1 MLSDSLRRE
10 LAGAGCA
17 LASAVLFGTMPLMA
31 KTAFLH
37 GGSPAAVASARFL
50 LGGLFC
56 LPLLQA
62 SRASWKLTL
71 RQLGHALL
79 LSLLLSST
87 LLLLFSAYGRIGTGM
102 ATALH
107 FTYPVAVLVLAY
119 LAFREPLSLLD
130 VLCVALSAG
139 GVALLASPSGCGG
152 DATGIAMATG
162 SGLTYALYICL
173 LARSDL
179 RRAPVFAATLWLS
192 LFASLE
198 TGVWAAAAGTLALD
212 MGWQGWTAVGGLGL
226 FSTAFAVALFQKGV
240 FLCGGL
246 KTSLYSTAEP
256 LTAVAIG
263 LVAFSESMTPAIGA
277 GMACIV
283 GAAAMSALVPVIATG
298 KKQTVRPSQ

>member
-1 MLSDSLRRE
+1 MLSDSVRRE

-37 GGSPAAVASARFL
+37 GGSPAFVASARFL
-50 LGGLFC
+50 LGSLFC

-62 SRASWKLTL
+62 SHTSWRLAP

-87 LLLLFSAYGRIGTGM
+87 LLFSAYGGVGTGL

-107 FTYPVAVLVLAY
+107 FTFPVAVLVLAC
-119 LAFREPLSLLD
+119 LAYREPLSLLD
-130 VLCVALSAG
+130 ALCVALAAG
-139 GVALLASPSGCGG
+139 GVALLALPSGSGG
-152 DATGIAMATG
+152 DAAGIAMAAG
-162 SGLTYALYICL
+162 SGLTYALYIVL

-198 TGVWAAAAGTLALD
+198 TGAFALASGTLTLD
-212 MGWQGWTAVGGLGL
+212 MGWQGWTAAGGLGL

-256 LTAVAIG
+256 LTGAAIG
-263 LVAFSESMTPAIGA
+263 LAVFSEPMTPAIGA

-283 GAAAMSALVPVIATG
+283 GAAAMSTLVPVLAAG
-298 KKQTVRPSQ
+298 RKSRERRG

>member
-1 MLSDSLRRE
+1 MLSNCLRRE

-37 GGSPAAVASARFL
+37 GGSPASVASARFL

-62 SRASWKLTL
+62 SHASWKLTR
-71 RQLGHALL
+71 RQLGHA
-79 LSLLLSST
+79 LLSST
-87 LLLLFSAYGRIGTGM
+87 LLLLFSAYGCVGTGL

-107 FTYPVAVLVLAY
+107 FTYPVAVLVLAC
-119 LAFREPLSLLD
+119 LVFRVPLSLLD
-130 VLCVALSAG
+130 ALCVALTAG
-139 GVALLASPSGCGG
+139 GVALLASPSGSGG
-152 DATGIAMATG
+152 DAAGIAMAAG
-162 SGLTYALYICL
+162 SGLTYALYIVL

-198 TGVWAAAAGTLALD
+198 TGAFAIASGTLTLY
-212 MGWQGWTAVGGLGL
+212 MGWEGWGAAGGLGL
-226 FSTAFAVALFQKGV
+226 FSTALAIALFQKSV

-256 LTAVAIG
+256 LTGAAIG
-263 LVAFSESMTPAIGA
+263 LAVFSEPMTPAIGA

-283 GAAAMSALVPVIATG
+283 GAVATSALVPVLAAGRKG
-298 KKQTVRPSQ
+298 KGWRP

>member
-1 MLSDSLRRE
+1 MLSDSVRRE

-37 GGSPAAVASARFL
+37 GGSPAFVASARFL
-50 LGGLFC
+50 LGSLFC

-62 SRASWKLTL
+62 SHASWRLAP
-71 RQLGHALL
+71 RQLGHAVL

-87 LLLLFSAYGRIGTGM
+87 LLLLFSAYGGVGTGL

-107 FTYPVAVLVLAY
+107 FTYPAAVLVLAC
-119 LAFREPLSLLD
+119 LVFRVPLSLLD
-130 VLCVALSAG
+130 VLCVALAAG
-139 GVALLASPSGCGG
+139 GVALLASPSGSGG
-152 DATGIAMATG
+152 DAAGIAMAAG
-162 SGLTYALYICL
+162 SGLTYALYIVL
-173 LARSDL
+173 LARSEL

-198 TGVWAAAAGTLALD
+198 TGAFALASGTLTLY
-212 MGWQGWTAVGGLGL
+212 MGWEGWGAAGGLGL
-226 FSTAFAVALFQKGV
+226 FSTALAIALFQKSV

-256 LTAVAIG
+256 LTGVAIG
-263 LVAFSESMTPAIGA
+263 LAVFREPMTPAIGA

-283 GAAAMSALVPVIATG
+283 GAVATSALVPVLAAGRKG
-298 KKQTVRPSQ
+298 KGWRP